1 MSVQTKMVLQKLKE
15 TNTRIA
21 LIGASNDPSKFG
33 NRIYRN
39 LRTKGYNIIPINPKE
54 NKIEGDKAYASI
66 EMMDKLPD
74 IVNFV
79 VPPQIAIKVAQKAID
94 LGITH
99 LWFQP
104 GSESNELEELLRENH
119 DIKYLI
125 NSCIM
130 VETR

>member
-1 MSVQTKMVLQKLKE
+1 MVLQKMKE
-15 TNTRIA
+15 QNVRIA
-21 LIGASNDPSKFG
+21 LIGASNDSSKFG
-33 NRIYRN
+33 NQIYLDLRN
-39 LRTKGYNIIPINPKE
+39 KGYHIVPINPNE

-66 EMMDKLPD
+66 DMMDSLPD

-79 VPPQIAIKVAQKAID
+79 VPPQIAIKIAQKAID

-104 GSESNELEELLRENH
+104 GSESDELEEVLRENH
-119 DIKYLI
+119 NLKYLI

>member
-1 MSVQTKMVLQKLKE
+1 MVLQKLKE
-15 TNTRIA
+15 QNTRIA

-39 LRTKGYNIIPINPKE
+39 LRNKGYNIIPINPKE
-54 NKIEGDKAYASI
+54 KKIEGDKAYASI
-66 EMMDKLPD
+66 DMMNSLPD
-74 IVNFV
+74 IINFV

-104 GSESNELEELLRENH
+104 GSESDELEELLRKNH
-119 DIKYLI
+119 GIKYLI

>member
-1 MSVQTKMVLQKLKE
+1 MVLQKMKE
-15 TNTRIA
+15 QNVRIA
-21 LIGASNDPSKFG
+21 LIGASNDSSKFG
-33 NRIYRN
+33 NQIYLDLRN
-39 LRTKGYNIIPINPKE
+39 KGYHIVPINPKE
-54 NKIEGDKAYASI
+54 NEIEGDKAYASI
-66 EMMDKLPD
+66 DMMDRLPD

-104 GSESNELEELLRENH
+104 GSESDELEQLLRKNH
-119 DIKYLI
+119 GIKYLI

-130 VETR
+130 VETK

>member
-1 MSVQTKMVLQKLKE
+1 MVLQKLKE
-15 TNTRIA
+15 QNTRIA

-39 LRTKGYNIIPINPKE
+39 LRNKGYNIIPINPKE
-54 NKIEGDKAYASI
+54 KKIEGDKAYASI
-66 EMMDKLPD
+66 DMMDSLPD

-79 VPPQIAIKVAQKAID
+79 VPPQIAIKVAQKAIG

-104 GSESNELEELLRENH
+104 GSESDELEELLRKNH
-119 DIKYLI
+119 GIKYLI

>member
-1 MSVQTKMVLQKLKE
+1 MVLQKLKE
-15 TNTRIA
+15 QNTRIA
-21 LIGASNDPSKFG
+21 LIGASNDSSKFG
-33 NRIYRN
+33 NQIYLN
-39 LRTKGYNIIPINPKE
+39 LRNKGYHIIPINPKE
-54 NKIEGDKAYASI
+54 KKIEGDKAYASI
-66 EMMDKLPD
+66 DMMDSLPD

-104 GSESNELEELLRENH
+104 GSESDELEQLLRKNH
-119 DIKYLI
+119 GIKYLI

-130 VETR
+130 VETK

>member
-1 MSVQTKMVLQKLKE
+1 MVLQKLKE
-15 TNTRIA
+15 KKTRIA
-21 LIGASNDPSKFG
+21 LVGASNDSSKFG
-33 NRIYRN
+33 NRIYLD
-39 LRTKGYNIIPINPKE
+39 LRKKGYNVFPINPKE
-54 NKIEGDKAYASI
+54 SKIEGDKAYASI
-66 EMMDKLPD
+66 DMMDSLPD

-99 LWFQP
+99 IWFQP
-104 GSESNELEELLRENH
+104 GSESDELEELLIKNH

>member
-1 MSVQTKMVLQKLKE
+1 MVLQKMKE
-15 TNTRIA
+15 QNVRIA
-21 LIGASNDPSKFG
+21 LIGASNDSSKFG
-33 NRIYRN
+33 NQIYLDLRN
-39 LRTKGYNIIPINPKE
+39 KGYHIVPINPKE
-54 NKIEGDKAYASI
+54 NEIEGDKAYASI
-66 EMMDKLPD
+66 DMMDSLPD

-104 GSESNELEELLRENH
+104 GSESDELEELLRKNH

>member
-1 MSVQTKMVLQKLKE
+1 MKE
-15 TNTRIA
+15 KNTRIA
-21 LIGASNDPSKFG
+21 LVGASNDSSKFG
-33 NRIYRN
+33 NRIYLD
-39 LRTKGYNIIPINPKE
+39 LRKKGYHVFPINPKE
-54 NKIEGDKAYASI
+54 SKIEGDKAYASI
-66 EMMDKLPD
+66 DMMDSLPD

-94 LGITH
+94 LGITY

-104 GSESNELEELLRENH
+104 GSESDELEELLIKNH

>member
-1 MSVQTKMVLQKLKE
+1 MVLQKMKE
-15 TNTRIA
+15 QNVRIA
-21 LIGASNDPSKFG
+21 LIGASNNSSKFG
-33 NRIYRN
+33 NQIYLDLRN
-39 LRTKGYNIIPINPKE
+39 KGYHIVPINPKE
-54 NKIEGDKAYASI
+54 NEIEGDKAYASI
-66 EMMDKLPD
+66 DMMDSLPD

-104 GSESNELEELLRENH
+104 GSESDELEELLRKNH

>member
-1 MSVQTKMVLQKLKE
+1 MVLQKMKE
-15 TNTRIA
+15 QNVRIA
-21 LIGASNDPSKFG
+21 LIGASNDSSKFG
-33 NRIYRN
+33 NQIYLDLRN
-39 LRTKGYNIIPINPKE
+39 KGYHIVPINPNE

-66 EMMDKLPD
+66 DMMDSLPD

-104 GSESNELEELLRENH
+104 GSESDELEELLRKNQ

-130 VETR
+130 VKTR

>member
-1 MSVQTKMVLQKLKE
+1 MVLQKMKE
-15 TNTRIA
+15 QNVRIA
-21 LIGASNDPSKFG
+21 LIGASNDSSKFG
-33 NRIYRN
+33 NQIYLDLRN
-39 LRTKGYNIIPINPKE
+39 KGYHIVPINPNE

-66 EMMDKLPD
+66 DMMDSLPD

-104 GSESNELEELLRENH
+104 GSESDELEELLRENH
-119 DIKYLI
+119 GIKYLI

>member
-1 MSVQTKMVLQKLKE
+1 MVLQKLKE
-15 TNTRIA
+15 QNTRIA
-21 LIGASNDPSKFG
+21 LIGASNNPSKSG
-33 NRIYRN
+33 NQIYRN
-39 LRTKGYNIIPINPKE
+39 LRNKGYHIIPINPKE
-54 NKIEGDKAYASI
+54 NEIEGDKAYASI
-66 EMMDKLPD
+66 DMMDKLPD

-104 GSESNELEELLRENH
+104 GSESDELEELLRENR

>member
-1 MSVQTKMVLQKLKE
+1 MVLQKLKE
-15 TNTRIA
+15 QNTQIA

-39 LRTKGYNIIPINPKE
+39 LRNKGYHIIPINPKE
-54 NKIEGDKAYASI
+54 KKIEGDKAYASI
-66 EMMDKLPD
+66 DMMDSLPD

-104 GSESNELEELLRENH
+104 GSESDELEELLRKNQ

-130 VETR
+130 VKTR

>member
-1 MSVQTKMVLQKLKE
+1 MVLQKLKE

-66 EMMDKLPD
+66 EMMDCLPD

-104 GSESNELEELLRENH
+104 GSESDELEELLRKNQ

-130 VETR
+130 VKTR

>member
-1 MSVQTKMVLQKLKE
+1 MVLQKMKE
-15 TNTRIA
+15 KNVRIA
-21 LIGASNDPSKFG
+21 LIGASNDSSKFG
-33 NRIYRN
+33 NQIYLDLRN
-39 LRTKGYNIIPINPKE
+39 KGYHIVPINPKE
-54 NKIEGDKAYASI
+54 NEIEGDKAYASI
-66 EMMDKLPD
+66 DMMDSLPD

-104 GSESNELEELLRENH
+104 GSESDELEELLRKNQ

-130 VETR
+130 VKTR

>member
-1 MSVQTKMVLQKLKE
+1 MVLQKMKE
-15 TNTRIA
+15 QNVRIA
-21 LIGASNDPSKFG
+21 LIGASNDSSKFG
-33 NRIYRN
+33 NQIYLDLRN
-39 LRTKGYNIIPINPKE
+39 KGYHIVPINPNE
-54 NKIEGDKAYASI
+54 NKIEGDKAYTSI
-66 EMMDKLPD
+66 DMMDSLPD

-104 GSESNELEELLRENH
+104 GSESDELEELLRKNH
-119 DIKYLI
+119 GIKYLI

>member
-1 MSVQTKMVLQKLKE
+1 MVLQKMKE
-15 TNTRIA
+15 QNVRIA
-21 LIGASNDPSKFG
+21 LIGASNDSSKFG
-33 NRIYRN
+33 NQIYLDLRN
-39 LRTKGYNIIPINPKE
+39 KGYHIVPINPNE

-66 EMMDKLPD
+66 DMMDSLPD

-104 GSESNELEELLRENH
+104 GSESDELEELLRENH

>member
-1 MSVQTKMVLQKLKE
+1 MKE
-15 TNTRIA
+15 QNVRIA
-21 LIGASNDPSKFG
+21 LIGASNDSSKFG
-33 NRIYRN
+33 NQIYLDLRN
-39 LRTKGYNIIPINPKE
+39 KGYHIVPINPNE

-66 EMMDKLPD
+66 DMMDSLPD

-104 GSESNELEELLRENH
+104 GSESDELEELLRENH

>member
-1 MSVQTKMVLQKLKE
+1 MVLQKMKE
-15 TNTRIA
+15 QNVRIA
-21 LIGASNDPSKFG
+21 LIGASNDSSKFG
-33 NRIYRN
+33 NQIYLDLRN
-39 LRTKGYNIIPINPKE
+39 KGYDIVPINPKE
-54 NKIEGDKAYASI
+54 KKIEGDKAYASI
-66 EMMDKLPD
+66 DMMDRLPD

-79 VPPQIAIKVAQKAID
+79 VPPQIAIKVARKAID

-104 GSESNELEELLRENH
+104 GSESDELEELLRENH
-119 DIKYLI
+119 GIKYLI

>member
-1 MSVQTKMVLQKLKE
+1 MKE
-15 TNTRIA
+15 QNVRIA
-21 LIGASNDPSKFG
+21 LIGASNDSSKFG
-33 NRIYRN
+33 NQIYLDLRN
-39 LRTKGYNIIPINPKE
+39 KGYHIVPINPKE
-54 NKIEGDKAYASI
+54 NEIEGDKAYASI
-66 EMMDKLPD
+66 DMMDSLPD

-104 GSESNELEELLRENH
+104 GSESNELEELLRKNH

>member
-1 MSVQTKMVLQKLKE
+1 MVLQKLKE
-15 TNTRIA
+15 RNTRIA

>member
-1 MSVQTKMVLQKLKE
+1 MKEQNVQ
-15 TNTRIA
+15 IA
-21 LIGASNDPSKFG
+21 LIGASNDSSKFG
-33 NRIYRN
+33 NQIYLDLRN
-39 LRTKGYNIIPINPKE
+39 KGYHIVPINPKE
-54 NKIEGDKAYASI
+54 NEIEGDKAYASI
-66 EMMDKLPD
+66 DMMDSLPD

-104 GSESNELEELLRENH
+104 GSESDELEELLRENH

>member
-1 MSVQTKMVLQKLKE
+1 MVLQKLKE
-15 TNTRIA
+15 QNTRIA
-21 LIGASNDPSKFG
+21 LIGASNDPTKFG
-33 NRIYRN
+33 NQIYRN
-39 LRTKGYNIIPINPKE
+39 LRNKGYNIIPINPKE
-54 NKIEGDKAYASI
+54 KKIEGDKAYASI
-66 EMMDKLPD
+66 DMMDSLPD

-104 GSESNELEELLRENH
+104 GSESDELEEILRENH
-119 DIKYLI
+119 NIKYLI

>member
-1 MSVQTKMVLQKLKE
+1 MVLQKLKE
-15 TNTRIA
+15 QNTRIA
-21 LIGASNDPSKFG
+21 LIGASNDSSKFG
-33 NRIYRN
+33 NQIYLN
-39 LRTKGYNIIPINPKE
+39 LRNKGYHIIPINPKE
-54 NKIEGDKAYASI
+54 KKIEGDKAYASI
-66 EMMDKLPD
+66 DMMDSLPD

-104 GSESNELEELLRENH
+104 GSESDELEELLIKNH
-119 DIKYLI
+119 NIKYLI

>member
-1 MSVQTKMVLQKLKE
+1 MVLQKMKE
-15 TNTRIA
+15 QNVRIA
-21 LIGASNDPSKFG
+21 LIGASNDSSKFG
-33 NRIYRN
+33 NQIYLDLRN
-39 LRTKGYNIIPINPKE
+39 KGYHIVPINPKE
-54 NKIEGDKAYASI
+54 KEIEGDKAYASI
-66 EMMDKLPD
+66 DMMDSLPD

-79 VPPQIAIKVAQKAID
+79 VPPQIAIKVAQKAIN

-104 GSESNELEELLRENH
+104 GSESDELEELLRENH

>member
-1 MSVQTKMVLQKLKE
+1 MVLQKLKE
-15 TNTRIA
+15 QNTRIA
-21 LIGASNDPSKFG
+21 LIGASNDSSKFG
-33 NRIYRN
+33 NQIYLN
-39 LRTKGYNIIPINPKE
+39 LRNKGYHIIPINPKE
-54 NKIEGDKAYASI
+54 KKIEGDKAYASI
-66 EMMDKLPD
+66 DMMDSLPD

-104 GSESNELEELLRENH
+104 GSESDELEQLLKENH
-119 DIKYLI
+119 NIKYLI

-130 VETR
+130 VETK

>member
-1 MSVQTKMVLQKLKE
+1 MVLQKLKE
-15 TNTRIA
+15 QNTRIA

-39 LRTKGYNIIPINPKE
+39 LRNKGYHIIPINPKE
-54 NKIEGDKAYASI
+54 KKIEGDKAYASI
-66 EMMDKLPD
+66 DMMDSLPD

-104 GSESNELEELLRENH
+104 GSESDELEELLRKNH